1 MEKVDV
7 AVDLEKKILN
17 MDGEDLI
24 LDDRLVFVGVGK
36 LILERDSDQIIMR
49 TLKLYYADPNEDYEF
64 INEEGGRIAEYLNE
78 IRLLSPPF
86 NFISDDKGLP
96 VFGWSRG

>member
-1 MEKVDV
+1 M
-7 AVDLEKKILN
+7 
-17 MDGEDLI
+17 
-24 LDDRLVFVGVGK
+24 LVFVGVGK

-49 TLKLYYADPNEDYEF
+49 TLKLYYADPNEEYEF

-86 NFISDDKGLP
+86 NFILDDKGLFVESYTCKDDP
-96 VFGWSRG
+96 NSSPYININGNMNIRISG